1 MFQAVYA
8 RAVTFLLYSINCL
21 FCFADSKGVRTTKNK
36 KKNRRKEQLKDSSD
50 SIDVNYNKVGTLPSF
65 PFVWAQG
72 SYEHSCVCAY
82 ETCIQGLHLHSSAG
96 YNHNLNKQTFFLA
109 INKHI
114 YCLNYGFIVK
124 ERNVIVSSLLISAI
138 SLLSFFIFMN

>member
-65 PFVWAQG
+65 PSVWA
-72 SYEHSCVCAY
+72 
-82 ETCIQGLHLHSSAG
+82 
-96 YNHNLNKQTFFLA
+96 
-109 INKHI
+109 
-114 YCLNYGFIVK
+114 
-124 ERNVIVSSLLISAI
+124 
-138 SLLSFFIFMN
+138 